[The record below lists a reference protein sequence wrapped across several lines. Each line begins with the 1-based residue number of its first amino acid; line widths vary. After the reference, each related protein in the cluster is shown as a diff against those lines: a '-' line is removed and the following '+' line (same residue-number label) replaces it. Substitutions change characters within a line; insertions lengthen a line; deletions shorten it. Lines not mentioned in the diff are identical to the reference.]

1 MNIWNVAKPIVEDY
15 IKTSI
20 GPRAFAKDLGKTA
33 LVLARFG
40 PRLPGLME
48 QLLIAQAQGAPE
60 PKPTTFKTALIWAI
74 TGAILGGGIV
84 VLFEVLL

>member
-1 MNIWNVAKPIVEDY
+1 MNIWNVARPIVEDY

-20 GPRAFAKDLGKTA
+20 GPRAFAKDIGKTA

-48 QLLIAQAQGAPE
+48 QLLIAQAQPTPE
-60 PKPTTFKTALIWAI
+60 PKTNKFKAALLW
-74 TGAILGGGIV
+74 GGIGA
-84 VLFEVLL
+84 VLGAAALAAIEALF